1 MASKQ
6 KQGRGH
12 LLSGSNGLRKMI
24 DGTTLAESVMSV
36 SEKPKINYDKMKVS
50 GKEMWK
56 ILKRVLLQIKLNGI
70 Q

>member
-1 MASKQ
+1 MAPPTARTSYVAPMASKQ

-50 GKEMWK
+50 GKQK
-56 ILKRVLLQIKLNGI
+56 
-70 Q
+70 